1 MKNLRDIIEKAHS
14 IETQAAY
21 DYTFGLSRLQ
31 ALGYSYKELQDSLKT
46 IAVETIIHKHLVEG
60 LLNAVKELEKMDQTI
75 ASMEEREPIKP
86 EELTP
91 QTKAL
96 LKRFAERHLEIER
109 DMIETYTKLA
119 EEADHPV
126 VKELAK
132 QLAENERQ
140 HHAKFAEMIKN
151 L

>member
-1 MKNLRDIIEKAHS
+1 MKNLREIVEKAHG

-46 IAVETIIHKHLVEG
+46 IAVETIIHKHLMEG

-75 ASMEEREPIKP
+75 ASLEEREGIKP
-86 EELTP
+86 EGVSP

-96 LKRFAERHLEIER
+96 VKRFAERHLEIER
-109 DMIETYTKLA
+109 DMVETYAKLA

-126 VKELAK
+126 IRELAR
-132 QLAENERQ
+132 QLEENEKQ
-140 HHAKFAEMIKN
+140 HHQRFMEMISK